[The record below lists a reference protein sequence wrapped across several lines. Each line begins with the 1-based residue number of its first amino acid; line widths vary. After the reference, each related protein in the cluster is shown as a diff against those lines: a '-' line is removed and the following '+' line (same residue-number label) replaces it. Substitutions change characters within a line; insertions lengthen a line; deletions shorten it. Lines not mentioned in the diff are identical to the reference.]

1 MSIKTNHSTESFTPE
16 SGVLSVDSTGAIKL
30 PVGSTTNRPSVGVQ
44 GYVRFAEAEPE
55 YHDGVEWKSF
65 ASTNYVQNQLNLN
78 GQSVAD
84 VISNLSL
91 DSLTDVTVNYPT
103 DGQVLAYDSMLGQF
117 RSQNNVLTPITRTF
131 TADGSTMEFDIINS
145 VSSVNNLVVTIN
157 GVTQE
162 PFYSYTIINGN
173 IVAFDEK
180 PEEGDRIQVRILRS
194 STSTDRPRPK
204 ILGVSYST
212 LNNYYVIT
220 VVVTDITYGTGAKIG
235 NIPVTRIDYI
245 SQNTLQLMVE
255 NTVSINTLQGKDLTL
270 VDTSGNEFRFPNLI
284 NYGNNLPYWTN
295 SNSYIGTFSGGDA
308 INYTLGISN
317 ATNVTLT
324 AANASEQS
332 LLWLTVTGSNL
343 TGTAPNNSSPS
354 RYEITVTASNGS
366 VNITKNLWLL
376 VI

>member
-1 MSIKTNHSTESFTPE
+1 MSIKTNHSSETFTPE
-16 SGVLSVDSTGAIKL
+16 SGVLSVDGSGALKL
-30 PVGSTTNRPSVGVQ
+30 PVGPASARPTVGVQ
-44 GYVRFAEAEPE
+44 GYVRFADADPE
-55 YHDGVEWKSF
+55 YHDGTDWKSF
-65 ASTNYVQNQLNLN
+65 ASKSYVD
-78 GQSVAD
+78 SVVNIEGD
-84 VISNLSL
+84 TLSSVIANLSL
-91 DSLTDVTVNYPT
+91 DSLTDVTVSFPS

-131 TADGSTMEFDIINS
+131 TGDGTTMEFDIINS
-145 VSSVNNLVVTIN
+145 VSSVNNLVVTVN

-173 IVAFDEK
+173 IVAFDEA
-180 PEEGDRIQVRILRS
+180 PEDSDRIQVRILRS
-194 STSTDRPRPK
+194 NTTTDRPRPK
-204 ILGVSYST
+204 VLNISYAT
-212 LNNYYVIT
+212 LSNYIAIT

-235 NIPVTRIDYI
+235 DVPVTRIDYI

-255 NTVSINTLQGKDLTL
+255 NTVLINTLQGKDLTL

-284 NYGNNLPYWTN
+284 NYGNTLPYWTN

-308 INYTLGISN
+308 INYTLGVSN

-332 LLWLTVTGSNL
+332 LPWLMVTGSTL
-343 TGTAPNNSSPS
+343 IGTAPNNSSPS

>member
-30 PVGSTTNRPSVGVQ
+30 PVGSITNRPSIGIQ
-44 GYVRFAEAEPE
+44 GYVRFAETNPE
-55 YHDGVEWKSF
+55 YHDGIEWKSF
-65 ASTNYVQNQLNLN
+65 ASTNYVQSQLNLS
-78 GQSVAD
+78 GQTVAGA
-84 VISNLSL
+84 IANLSL
-91 DSLTDVTVNYPT
+91 DSLTDVTVSFPAE
-103 DGQVLAYDSMLGQF
+103 GQVLAYDSMLGQF

-131 TADGSTMEFDIINS
+131 TGDGSTLEFDIINS
-145 VSSVNNLVVTIN
+145 VSSVNNLVVTVN

-173 IVAFDEK
+173 IVAFDEA
-180 PEEGDRIQVRILRS
+180 PEDSDRIQIRILRS
-194 STSTDRPRPK
+194 NTTTDRPRPK
-204 ILGVSYST
+204 ILEVIYGSLS
-212 LNNYYVIT
+212 NYHVIT
-220 VVVTDITYGTGAKIG
+220 LVVTDITYGTGAKID

-255 NTVSINTLQGKDLTL
+255 NSVSINTLQGKDLTL

-284 NYGNNLPYWTN
+284 NYGTNVPYWTN

-308 INYTLGISN
+308 INYTLGVSN

-324 AANASEQS
+324 AANVSEQS
-332 LLWLTVTGSNL
+332 LPWLMVTGTTL
-343 TGTAPNNSSPS
+343 VGTAPNNSSPS
-354 RYEITVTASNGS
+354 RYEITVTASNES
-366 VNITKNLWLL
+366 VNITKNFWLL

>member
-30 PVGSTTNRPSVGVQ
+30 PVGSITNRPSTGIQ
-44 GYVRFAEAEPE
+44 GYVRFAETDPE
-55 YHDGVEWKSF
+55 YHDGIEWKSF
-65 ASTNYVQNQLNLN
+65 ASKNYVDNQLNLE
-78 GQSVAD
+78 GQTVAD
-84 VISNLSL
+84 AISKLSL
-91 DSLTDVTVNYPT
+91 DSLTDVTVSFPSE
-103 DGQVLAYDSMLGQF
+103 GQVLAYDSMLGQF

-131 TADGSTMEFDIINS
+131 TADGATLEFDIINS
-145 VSSVNNLVVTIN
+145 VSSVNNLVVTVN

-173 IVAFDEK
+173 IVAFDEA
-180 PEEGDRIQVRILRS
+180 PEDGDRIQVRILRS
-194 STSTDRPRPK
+194 NTTTDRPRPK
-204 ILGVSYST
+204 ILDVIYGT
-212 LNNYYVIT
+212 LSNYRVIT
-220 VVVTDITYGTGAKIG
+220 LVVTDITYGTGVKIG
-235 NIPVTRIDYI
+235 DIPVTRIDYI

-255 NTVSINTLQGKDLTL
+255 NSVSINTLQGKDLTL

-284 NYGNNLPYWTN
+284 NYGTDVPYWTN

-308 INYTLGISN
+308 INYTLGVSN
-317 ATNVTLT
+317 ATNVILT
-324 AANASEQS
+324 AANVSEQS
-332 LLWLTVTGSNL
+332 LSWLMVTGSNL

>member
-1 MSIKTNHSTESFTPE
+1 MSIKTNHSLETFTPE
-16 SGVLSVDSTGAIKL
+16 SGVLSVDGSGALKL
-30 PVGSTTNRPSVGVQ
+30 PVGPTSARPTVGVQ
-44 GYVRFAEAEPE
+44 GYVRFANADPE
-55 YHDGVEWKSF
+55 YHDGTDWKSF
-65 ASTNYVQNQLNLN
+65 ASKNYVD
-78 GQSVAD
+78 SVVNTEGD
-84 VISNLSL
+84 TLSNVISNLSL
-91 DSLTDVTVNYPT
+91 DSLTDVTVGFPT
-103 DGQVLAYDSMLGQF
+103 EGQVLAYDSMLGQF

-131 TADGSTMEFDIINS
+131 TGDGAIKEFDIINS
-145 VSSVNNLVVTIN
+145 VSSVNNLVVTVN

-173 IVAFDEK
+173 LVVFDEA
-180 PEEGDRIQVRILRS
+180 PEDNDRIQVRILRS
-194 STSTDRPRPK
+194 NTTTDRPRPK
-204 ILGVSYST
+204 VLNVSYAA
-212 LNNYYVIT
+212 LANYIAIT
-220 VVVTDITYGTGAKIG
+220 VVVTDITYGTGARIG
-235 NIPVTRIDYI
+235 DIPVTRIDYI

-308 INYTLGISN
+308 INYTLGVSN

-332 LLWLTVTGSNL
+332 LSWLMITGSNL

>member
-1 MSIKTNHSTESFTPE
+1 MSIKTNHSTESLTPE

-30 PVGSTTNRPSVGVQ
+30 PVGSTINRPPVGIQ

-55 YHDGVEWKSF
+55 YHDGTEWKSF
-65 ASTNYVQNQLNLN
+65 ASTNYVQSQLNLN
-78 GQSVAD
+78 GQTVSE
-84 VISNLSL
+84 VIANLSL
-91 DSLTDVTVNYPT
+91 DSLTDVTVSFPT
-103 DGQVLAYDSMLGQF
+103 DGQVLTYDSMLGQF

-131 TADGSTMEFDIINS
+131 TGDGSTLEFDIINS
-145 VSSVNNLVVTIN
+145 VSSVNNLVVTVN

-173 IVAFDEK
+173 IVAFDEA
-180 PEEGDRIQVRILRS
+180 PEDGDRIQVRILRS
-194 STSTDRPRPK
+194 NTSTDRPRPK
-204 ILGVSYST
+204 ILGVSYS
-212 LNNYYVIT
+212 NISNYYIIT
-220 VVVTDITYGTGAKIG
+220 VVVTDITYGTGAIIG
-235 NIPVTRIDYI
+235 DMPVTRIDYI

-255 NTVSINTLQGKDLTL
+255 NTISINTLQGKDLTL

-284 NYGNNLPYWTN
+284 NYGTNVPYWTN
-295 SNSYIGTFSGGDA
+295 SNSYIGTFSGGNA
-308 INYTLGISN
+308 INYTLGVSN

-324 AANASEQS
+324 AANVSEQS
-332 LLWLTVTGSNL
+332 LPWLMVTGTNL

-354 RYEITVTASNGS
+354 RYEIIVTASNGS

>member
-1 MSIKTNHSTESFTPE
+1 MSIKTNHSTETFTPE

-30 PVGSTTNRPSVGVQ
+30 PVGLTTNRPSGIQ
-44 GYVRFAEAEPE
+44 GYVRFAEANPE
-55 YHDGVEWKSF
+55 YHDGIEWKSF
-65 ASTNYVQNQLNLN
+65 ASTNYVESQLNLS
-78 GQSVAD
+78 GQTIAGA
-84 VISNLSL
+84 IANLSL
-91 DSLTDVTVNYPT
+91 DSLTDVTVSFPAE
-103 DGQVLAYDSMLGQF
+103 GQVLAYDSMLGQF

-131 TADGSTMEFDIINS
+131 TGDGDTLEFDIINS
-145 VSSVNNLVVTIN
+145 VSSVNNLVVTVN

-173 IVAFDEK
+173 IVAFDEA
-180 PEEGDRIQVRILRS
+180 PEDGDRIQVRILRS
-194 STSTDRPRPK
+194 NTTTDRPRPK
-204 ILGVSYST
+204 ILEVIYGT
-212 LNNYYVIT
+212 LSNYHVIT
-220 VVVTDITYGTGAKIG
+220 LVVTDITYGTGAKID

-255 NTVSINTLQGKDLTL
+255 NSVSINTLQGKDLTL

-284 NYGNNLPYWTN
+284 NYGTNVPYWTN

-308 INYTLGISN
+308 INYTLGVSN

-332 LLWLTVTGSNL
+332 LSWLMVTGSNL

-366 VNITKNLWLL
+366 VNITKNFWLL

>member
-1 MSIKTNHSTESFTPE
+1 MSIKTNHSTETFTPE

-30 PVGSTTNRPSVGVQ
+30 PVGLTTNRPLGIQ
-44 GYVRFAEAEPE
+44 GYVRFAEANPE
-55 YHDGVEWKSF
+55 YHDGIEWKSF
-65 ASTNYVQNQLNLN
+65 ASTNYVESQLNIS
-78 GQSVAD
+78 GQTIAGA
-84 VISNLSL
+84 IANLSL
-91 DSLTDVTVNYPT
+91 DSLTDVTVSFPAE
-103 DGQVLAYDSMLGQF
+103 GQVLAYDSMLGQF

-131 TADGSTMEFDIINS
+131 TGDGDTLEFDIINS
-145 VSSVNNLVVTIN
+145 VSSVNNLVVTVN

-173 IVAFDEK
+173 IVAFDEA
-180 PEEGDRIQVRILRS
+180 PEDGDRIQVRILRS
-194 STSTDRPRPK
+194 NTTTDRPRPK
-204 ILGVSYST
+204 ILEVIYGSLS
-212 LNNYYVIT
+212 NYHVIT
-220 VVVTDITYGTGAKIG
+220 LVVTDITYGTGAKID

-255 NTVSINTLQGKDLTL
+255 SSVSINTLQGKDLTL

-284 NYGNNLPYWTN
+284 NYGTNVPYWTN

-308 INYTLGISN
+308 INYTLGVSN

-332 LLWLTVTGSNL
+332 LSWLMVTGSNL

-366 VNITKNLWLL
+366 VNITKNFWLL

>member
-1 MSIKTNHSTESFTPE
+1 
-16 SGVLSVDSTGAIKL
+16 
-30 PVGSTTNRPSVGVQ
+30 
-44 GYVRFAEAEPE
+44 
-55 YHDGVEWKSF
+55 
-65 ASTNYVQNQLNLN
+65 
-78 GQSVAD
+78 
-84 VISNLSL
+84 LSL
-91 DSLTDVTVNYPT
+91 DSLTDVTVSFPAE
-103 DGQVLAYDSMLGQF
+103 GQVLAYDSMLGQF

-131 TADGSTMEFDIINS
+131 TGDGDTLEFDIINS
-145 VSSVNNLVVTIN
+145 VSSVNNLVVTVN

-173 IVAFDEK
+173 IVAFDEA
-180 PEEGDRIQVRILRS
+180 PEDGDRIQVRILRS
-194 STSTDRPRPK
+194 NTTTDRPRPK
-204 ILGVSYST
+204 ILEVIYGT
-212 LNNYYVIT
+212 LSNYHVIT
-220 VVVTDITYGTGAKIG
+220 LVVTDITYGTGAKID

-255 NTVSINTLQGKDLTL
+255 NSVSINTLQGKDLTL

-284 NYGNNLPYWTN
+284 NYGTNVPYWTN

-308 INYTLGISN
+308 INYTLGVSN

-332 LLWLTVTGSNL
+332 LSWLMVTGSNL

-366 VNITKNLWLL
+366 VNITKNFWLL

>member
-1 MSIKTNHSTESFTPE
+1 MSIKTNHSSETLTPE

-30 PVGSTTNRPSVGVQ
+30 PVGDLFNRPSGVQ
-44 GYVRFAEAEPE
+44 GYVRFAETNPE
-55 YHDGVEWKSF
+55 YHDGTNWKSF
-65 ASTNYVQNQLNLN
+65 ASKNYVDSVVSNEGTNLN
-78 GQSVAD
+78 NT
-84 VISNLSL
+84 ISNLSL
-91 DSLTDVTVNYPT
+91 DSLTDVTVSFPS

-131 TADGSTMEFDIINS
+131 SGDGATLEFDIINS
-145 VSSVNNLVVTIN
+145 VSSVNNLVVTVN

-173 IVAFDEK
+173 IVLFDEA
-180 PEEGDRIQVRILRS
+180 PESGDRIQVRILRS
-194 STSTDRPRPK
+194 NTSTDRPRPK
-204 ILGVSYST
+204 VLNVSYAT
-212 LNNYYVIT
+212 LNNYIAIT
-220 VVVTDITYGTGAKIG
+220 IVVTDITYGTGAKIG
-235 NIPVTRIDYI
+235 DVPITRIDYI

-255 NTVSINTLQGKDLTL
+255 NTVLINTLQGKDLTL

-308 INYTLGISN
+308 INYTLGVSN

-332 LLWLTVTGSNL
+332 LSWLMITGSTL

-354 RYEITVTASNGS
+354 RYEITITASNGS

>member
-1 MSIKTNHSTESFTPE
+1 MSIKTNHSTESITPE

-30 PVGSTTNRPSVGVQ
+30 PVGSIINRPSVGIQ
-44 GYVRFAEAEPE
+44 GYVRFADTDPE
-55 YHDGVEWKSF
+55 YHDGIEWKSF
-65 ASTNYVQNQLNLN
+65 ASTNYVQSQLNLS
-78 GQSVAD
+78 GQTVSD
-84 VISNLSL
+84 VISSLSL
-91 DSLTDVTVNYPT
+91 DSLTDVTVNYPS

-145 VSSVNNLVVTIN
+145 VSSVNNLVVTVN

-173 IVAFDEK
+173 IVAFDEP
-180 PEEGDRIQVRILRS
+180 PEDGDRIQVRILRS

-204 ILGVSYST
+204 ILNVIYGT
-212 LNNYYVIT
+212 LSNYHVIT
-220 VVVTDITYGTGAKIG
+220 VVVTDITFGTGAIIG
-235 NIPVTRIDYI
+235 DIPVTRIDYI

-255 NTVSINTLQGKDLTL
+255 NSISINTLQGKDLTL

-284 NYGNNLPYWTN
+284 NYGTNVPYWTN
-295 SNSYIGTFSGGDA
+295 SNSYIGTFSRGET
-308 INYTLGISN
+308 INYTLGVSN

-332 LLWLTVTGSNL
+332 LSWLMVTGSNL

>member
-1 MSIKTNHSTESFTPE
+1 
-16 SGVLSVDSTGAIKL
+16 
-30 PVGSTTNRPSVGVQ
+30 
-44 GYVRFAEAEPE
+44 
-55 YHDGVEWKSF
+55 
-65 ASTNYVQNQLNLN
+65 
-78 GQSVAD
+78 
-84 VISNLSL
+84 
-91 DSLTDVTVNYPT
+91 
-103 DGQVLAYDSMLGQF
+103 MLGQF

-145 VSSVNNLVVTIN
+145 VSSVNNLVVTVN

-173 IVAFDEK
+173 IVAFDEP
-180 PEEGDRIQVRILRS
+180 PEDGDRIQVRILRS

-204 ILGVSYST
+204 ILNVIYGT
-212 LNNYYVIT
+212 LSNYHVIT
-220 VVVTDITYGTGAKIG
+220 VVVTDITFGTGAIIG
-235 NIPVTRIDYI
+235 DIPVTRIDYI

-255 NTVSINTLQGKDLTL
+255 NSISINTLQGKDLTL

-284 NYGNNLPYWTN
+284 NYGTNVPYWTN
-295 SNSYIGTFSGGDA
+295 SNSYIGTFSRGET
-308 INYTLGISN
+308 INYTLGVSN

-332 LLWLTVTGSNL
+332 LSWLMVTGSNL

>member
-1 MSIKTNHSTESFTPE
+1 MSIKTNHSSESLTPE
-16 SGVLSVDSTGAIKL
+16 SGVLTVDSDGAIKL
-30 PVGSTTNRPSVGVQ
+30 PVGPVSARPTIGVQ
-44 GYVRFAEAEPE
+44 GYVRFAETDPE
-55 YHDGVEWKSF
+55 YHDGTDWRSF
-65 ASTNYVQNQLNLN
+65 ASKNYVESQLSLN
-78 GQSVAD
+78 GQTVAD
-84 VISNLSL
+84 VIANLSL
-91 DSLTDVTVNYPT
+91 DSLTDVTVSYPS

-131 TADGSTMEFDIINS
+131 TGDGTTLEFDIINS
-145 VSSVNNLVVTIN
+145 VSSVNNLVVTVN

-173 IVAFDEK
+173 IVAFDEA
-180 PEEGDRIQVRILRS
+180 PEDGDRIQVRILRS
-194 STSTDRPRPK
+194 NTTTDRPRPK
-204 ILGVSYST
+204 VLNVSYT
-212 LNNYYVIT
+212 TINNYIAIT
-220 VVVTDITYGTGAKIG
+220 IVVTDITYGTGARI
-235 NIPVTRIDYI
+235 NEVPVTRIDYI

-308 INYTLGISN
+308 INYTLGVSN

-332 LLWLTVTGSNL
+332 LPWLMVTGSNL
-343 TGTAPNNSSPS
+343 TGTAPMNSSPS
-354 RYEITVTASNGS
+354 RYEIIVTASNGS
-366 VNITKNLWLL
+366 VYITKNFWLL

>member
-1 MSIKTNHSTESFTPE
+1 MSIKTNHSSETFTPE
-16 SGVLSVDSTGAIKL
+16 SGVLSVDGSGALKL
-30 PVGSTTNRPSVGVQ
+30 PVGPTSARPTVGVQ
-44 GYVRFAEAEPE
+44 GYVRFADANPE
-55 YHDGVEWKSF
+55 YHDGTDWKSF
-65 ASTNYVQNQLNLN
+65 ASTSYVD
-78 GQSVAD
+78 SVVNTEGD
-84 VISNLSL
+84 TLSSVIANLSL
-91 DSLTDVTVNYPT
+91 DSLTDVTVSFPS

-131 TADGSTMEFDIINS
+131 TGDGTTMEFDIINS
-145 VSSVNNLVVTIN
+145 VSSVNNLVVTVN

-173 IVAFDEK
+173 IVAFDEA
-180 PEEGDRIQVRILRS
+180 PEDSDRIQVRILRS
-194 STSTDRPRPK
+194 NTTTDRPRPK
-204 ILGVSYST
+204 VLNVSYAT
-212 LNNYYVIT
+212 LSNYIAIT
-220 VVVTDITYGTGAKIG
+220 VVVTDVTYGTGARIDDV
-235 NIPVTRIDYI
+235 PVTRIDYI

-284 NYGNNLPYWTN
+284 NYGNTLPYWTN

-308 INYTLGISN
+308 INYTLGVSN

-332 LLWLTVTGSNL
+332 LPWLMVTGSSL